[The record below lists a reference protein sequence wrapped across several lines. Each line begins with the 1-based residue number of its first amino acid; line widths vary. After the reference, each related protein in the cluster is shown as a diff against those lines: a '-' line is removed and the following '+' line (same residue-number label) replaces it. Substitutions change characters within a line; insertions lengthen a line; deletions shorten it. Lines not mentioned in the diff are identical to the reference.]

1 MYHSL
6 KLLGSRYAFTCCRT
20 LLANRRDTVFHP
32 PYKVFS
38 RVFLFIKASMKLVG
52 RMHHHKYNGMD
63 FACMEC
69 ILHSYFFF
77 PPLYYL
83 RPIFLDIDR
92 LYIFY
97 KISFFLVRVTELRG
111 ISWRHLN
118 FFFKFFTPCEFHPL
132 NQSENYFKSWRKIQR
147 VIDIFSYCCESNY
160 WHTVGLVRARLPPQ
174 HHLEIPV

>member
-20 LLANRRDTVFHP
+20 LLANRRDIVFHP

-77 PPLYYL
+77 PPPYFL

-111 ISWRHLN
+111 ISWWHLN
-118 FFFKFFTPCEFHPL
+118 FFFLSSLPRVNFTLLIKVKIISNLGERSSVLLIFFPIAAKAITG
-132 NQSENYFKSWRKIQR
+132 IQ
-147 VIDIFSYCCESNY
+147 
-160 WHTVGLVRARLPPQ
+160 LA
-174 HHLEIPV
+174 